1 MTTAYTLCR
10 ESRDKTLLSLLSNAI
25 APNKFSQMADRIYLT
40 SSTKVQMVSFI
51 SHFLLEYQLPPSEF
65 LAEYDITLGIDV
77 SKLPKTQKIGK

>member
-10 ESRDKTLLSLLSNAI
+10 ESRDKTLLSSLSNAI
-25 APNKFSQMADRIYLT
+25 APNKSSLMADRIYLT
-40 SSTKVQMVSFI
+40 SSTKVQMVSYI
-51 SHFLLEYQLPPSEF
+51 SHLLLEYQLPPSEF

>member
-1 MTTAYTLCR
+1 M
-10 ESRDKTLLSLLSNAI
+10 LSSVSNAI
-25 APNKFSQMADRIYLT
+25 APNKSSQMADRIYLT

-51 SHFLLEYQLPPSEF
+51 SHSLLLLEYQLPPSEF

>member
-10 ESRDKTLLSLLSNAI
+10 ESRGKTLLSSVSNAI
-25 APNKFSQMADRIYLT
+25 APNKSSQMADRIYLT

-51 SHFLLEYQLPPSEF
+51 SHLLLEYQLPPSEF

-77 SKLPKTQKIGK
+77 SKLPKT